1 MNPDFEDLS
10 KTTRELEKLSI
21 QLSQM
26 VSKVADAR
34 TVIEFN
40 SDRKKAALSKAVL
53 LAFKGGANSTSR
65 AEHEAMGSA
74 KFEQDLDDLSS
85 QYAAAER
92 VRTEYEVT
100 KIKVESLRSL
110 VSAAKATYNL

>member
-10 KTTRELEKLSI
+10 KATRELEKLSI

-26 VSKVADAR
+26 VSKVADAK
-34 TVIEFN
+34 TVLEFN

-53 LAFKGGANSTSR
+53 LAFKAGANSTSR

-74 KFEQDLDDLSS
+74 KFEQDLNDLSS

-92 VRTEYEVT
+92 VKTEYEVVR
-100 KIKVESLRSL
+100 IKVDALRTL
-110 VSAAKATYNL
+110 VSAARATYNL